1 MNIDSP
7 VYTVPTECQD
17 CYRCIR
23 RCPVKA
29 IRVEN
34 GHAVVVRDLC
44 IACGRC
50 VTHCPSH
57 AKRYRD
63 DTDATYAI
71 LKKKRVILSLA
82 PSWRA
87 EFPNVSADE
96 MVAMLKQLGFFG
108 VSETALGAD
117 IVSYETA
124 KELEEGRQNNPLA
137 VLPIYI
143 SSACPAAVE
152 YIKRYMG
159 SYAPYI
165 MDCASPLLAH
175 ARYLH
180 KIYGDD
186 IGVVFAGP
194 CIAKKREADAWSE
207 IDIALTFR
215 ELHAMLD
222 KAGVASVRPAAH
234 MGADGVL
241 AMSMSSANDN
251 TATSFIPRRAAK
263 GEYYPIEGGMIATC
277 KKYSPLKN
285 VRTIAVTGP
294 EAIHDTLNGLDMAEI
309 TEPLFI
315 EALACRGGCING
327 PGGERM
333 SALALRRMQVVDFA
347 MTADN
352 VLDDET
358 IANRPSMT
366 GVLPGDPV
374 GESVFSE
381 EQIRE
386 AMRSIG
392 KYSVADEINCNG
404 CGYETCRHFAEAML
418 RGMAEKTMCVS
429 HMRRLA
435 QKKANGLVKAIPSGV
450 VIVNKDMSIV
460 ECNQNFA
467 RLMGQD
473 IVDMYE
479 VKPGLEGADLSEMTK
494 SVSIFKS
501 VLVPGGPE
509 VVERE
514 VREKKRILHY
524 IVFVIEKEEIAAG
537 VVEDVTA
544 PKNQKARTIEKAQ
557 NVIDK
562 NLATVQKIAFLLGEN
577 AAETES
583 MLNSIIESYS
593 LDDSEESSKSTG
605 GK

>member
-63 DTDATYAI
+63 DTDAVYSL
-71 LKKKRVILSLA
+71 LKEKRVVLSLA
-82 PSWRA
+82 PSWKA
-87 EFPNVSADE
+87 EFPDMPADE
-96 MVAMLKQLGFFG
+96 FVAMMKKLGFWG

-117 IVSYETA
+117 IVSHETVNIL
-124 KELEEGRQNNPLA
+124 KERRQANPLA

-165 MDCASPLLAH
+165 TDVASPLLAH

-180 KIYGDD
+180 KVYGDN

-194 CIAKKREADAWSE
+194 CIAKKREADAWNE
-207 IDIALTFR
+207 IDAALTFK
-215 ELHAMLD
+215 ELHAMLNREGI
-222 KAGVASVRPAAH
+222 ACVHPTGRV
-234 MGADGVL
+234 GADGVV
-241 AMSMSSANDN
+241 SMSVSSTKDN
-251 TATSFIPRRAAK
+251 NATAFIPRRAAK
-263 GEYYPIEGGMIATC
+263 GEYFPIEGGMIAAC
-277 KKYSPLKN
+277 KKYEPLKDI
-285 VRTIAVTGP
+285 RTIAVTGP
-294 EAIHDTLNGLDMAEI
+294 EEIHETLNGLDLGEVN
-309 TEPLFI
+309 EPLFI

-327 PGGERM
+327 PGGERS
-333 SALALRRMQVVDFA
+333 SAIALRRMQVVDFA
-347 MTADN
+347 MTAD
-352 VLDDET
+352 DKMDEST
-358 IANRPSMT
+358 LQNKPVMAR
-366 GVLPGDPV
+366 VLPGDPV
-374 GESVFSE
+374 GESVFTE
-381 EQIRE
+381 DEIRE

-537 VVEDVTA
+537 VVEDITA

-593 LDDSEESSKSTG
+593 LDDSDSEAAD